1 MIWIGEC
8 GRVDKITVWMVKN
21 MDKEFRPVE
30 LNDDD
35 VISFEKSTFK
45 KRDLQEF
52 IRSHFWSWH
61 NSNPAFRAMTFN
73 LGGINKS
80 IPICTQFY
88 LYPQGIDSE
97 ILRLGSAKWEK
108 IVLRIYVDLLELSDN
123 QRRDT
128 SYIKVNLEFYSE
140 ETPAPPENESPLDDI
155 RQLMKDEN

>member
-1 MIWIGEC
+1 
-8 GRVDKITVWMVKN
+8 

-35 VISFEKSTFK
+35 VISFDKTTFK
-45 KRDLQEF
+45 NGDLKEF
-52 IRSHFWSWH
+52 IRSHFWSWY
-61 NSNPAFRAMTFN
+61 NSNARSMTFN

-80 IPICTQFY
+80 IPIFTQFY
-88 LYPQGIDSE
+88 LFPQGIDSE

-108 IVLRIYVDLLELSDN
+108 GLVRIHVDLLDLSNN
-123 QRRDT
+123 QRRQP

-155 RQLMKDEN
+155 RQLMKE